1 MPSWGLYSSKGRERI
16 NKINKNNKQ
25 MMGGDQLLGENKVGK
40 VDRKSGEKQGNC
52 SFKMHGQRSIT
63 DQEASDK

>member
-25 MMGGDQLLGENKVGK
+25 MMSGDQLLGENKVGK
-40 VDRKSGEKQGNC
+40 VDRKSGEK
-52 SFKMHGQRSIT
+52 
-63 DQEASDK
+63 